1 MCFGVDADVFSALI
15 EKLETAPVNDKL
27 KPVLRYVKKLTET
40 PSKMVAADADAI
52 FAAGWEERAL
62 TDAVLICGLFNMANR
77 VVDGHGV
84 NQNMPQEVFEES
96 GERLSQFGYLP
107 PDN

>member
-1 MCFGVDADVFSALI
+1 MRFGVDADVFSALI
-15 EKLETAPVNDKL
+15 ENIETAPVNDKL

-52 FAAGWEERAL
+52 FAADWEERAL

-84 NQNMPQEVFEES
+84 SQNMPEEVFEES
-96 GERLSQFGYLP
+96 GKRLSKFGYLP